1 MASDKK
7 FMFESIQDNNS
18 IRNFLDALVDGF
30 EKGRIVLSTD
40 ADEIVMSPCG
50 LLNFEVKAK
59 KKGGESKISIKV
71 GWKEYG
77 LDSGPAAK
85 DIKVES

>member
-18 IRNFLDALVDGF
+18 IRNFLDALVNGF
-30 EKGRIVLSTD
+30 ESGRIVLSTD
-40 ADEIVMSPCG
+40 ADEIVMNPCG

-59 KKGGESKISIKV
+59 KKGGESKINIKV
-71 GWKEYG
+71 SWKEYG
-77 LDSGPAAK
+77 LEGGSPAK

>member
-1 MASDKK
+1 MANEKK
-7 FMFESIQDNNS
+7 FTFESIQDNQT
-18 IRNFLDALVDGF
+18 IKDFLGALVEGF

-40 ADEIVMSPCG
+40 ADEIIMNPCG
-50 LLNFEVKAK
+50 LLNFVVKAK

-71 GWKEYG
+71 GWKEYALEG
-77 LDSGPAAK
+77 GPVAK